1 MSEHDVL
8 YLDAHQT
15 HPGPFSPY
23 EVKLSGSI
31 MEVFASGTH
40 DLPGLV
46 AGLNTLGLHA
56 PDGGQ
61 WNEDNLRAEMR
72 RLGD

>member
-1 MSEHDVL
+1 MPEQ

-15 HPGPFSPY
+15 HPGPISPY
-23 EVKLSGSI
+23 EAKLSGAI
-31 MEVFASGTH
+31 MEVFGRGVH

-46 AGLNTLGLHA
+46 AGLNGMGLNA
-56 PDGGQ
+56 PDGGP
-61 WNEDNLRAEMR
+61 WTEDNFRAEMR